1 VDPRDGGFA
10 APSYLRVQRRTKEE
24 EMATQTERFDTVV
37 IGGGQAGLAAGYHLR
52 KRGRSFVI
60 LDAGERV
67 GDSWRTRWP
76 SLKLYSPAKVDG
88 LPGMPYPAP
97 RNSFPT
103 GYEFADYLEAYAQ
116 RFELP
121 VETGVRVDSL
131 TREGD
136 TFVVTAG
143 ERRFEAENV
152 VVATGVMQK
161 PVTPDFAAELDPR
174 IRQLHSFDYR
184 SPDQLQPGAVLV
196 VGAAH
201 SGGDIAYELA
211 GAGYSTTL
219 SGRHT
224 GQIPLP
230 LESRRMR
237 FMFPVLRVVWS
248 RLLTVNTPLGRKMKP
263 KLRSHG
269 GPLLR
274 VKERDLEAAG
284 VERAFERTVGVEN
297 GRPVLDDGRVLDVAN
312 VVWCTGFR
320 NDFDWIRIPF
330 PMGEDGYPE
339 QVRGA
344 VEGVP
349 GLYFVGMVFLHAFS
363 SMLIFGSARD
373 AERVVKHIASRP
385 APKRVPAL
393 AKDAVA
399 A

>member
-1 VDPRDGGFA
+1 
-10 APSYLRVQRRTKEE
+10 
-24 EMATQTERFDTVV
+24 MATQTERFDTVIV
-37 IGGGQAGLAAGYHLR
+37 GGGQAGLASGYHLR

-76 SLKLYSPAKVDG
+76 SLKLYSPAKLDG
-88 LPGMPYPAP
+88 LPGMPFPAA

-131 TREGD
+131 AREGD

-143 ERRFEAENV
+143 ERRFEAEDV

-161 PVTPDFAAELDPR
+161 PVTPEFASELDPG
-174 IRQLHSFDYR
+174 IRQLHSHDYR
-184 SPDQLQPGAVLV
+184 SPDQLQPGGVLV

-201 SGGDIAYELA
+201 SGGDIAFELA
-211 GAGYSTTL
+211 NAGYPTTL

-224 GQIPLP
+224 GQIPFR
-230 LESRRMR
+230 LEGRAMR
-237 FMFPVLRVVWS
+237 FVFPILRLVWS
-248 RLLTVNTPLGRKMKP
+248 RLATMNTPLGRKMRP
-263 KLRSHG
+263 KIRSHG

-284 VERAFERTVGVEN
+284 VERVLERTAGVRD
-297 GRPVLDDGRVLDVAN
+297 GLPMLDDGRVLDVAN

-320 NDFDWIRIPF
+320 NDLDWIRVPYAV
-330 PMGEDGYPE
+330 GEDGYPE

-344 VEGVP
+344 VQSVP
-349 GLYFVGMVFLHAFS
+349 GLYFVGMVFLHSFS

-373 AERVVKHIASRP
+373 AGRVVKHIASRR
-385 APKRVPAL
+385 ARKRVSEASAL
-393 AKDAVA
+393 AEDAVA

>member
-1 VDPRDGGFA
+1 
-10 APSYLRVQRRTKEE
+10 
-24 EMATQTERFDTVV
+24 M
-37 IGGGQAGLAAGYHLR
+37 
-52 KRGRSFVI
+52 
-60 LDAGERV
+60 
-67 GDSWRTRWP
+67 
-76 SLKLYSPAKVDG
+76 
-88 LPGMPYPAP
+88 
-97 RNSFPT
+97 
-103 GYEFADYLEAYAQ
+103 ADYLEAYAE

-152 VVATGVMQK
+152 VVATGVMQR

-201 SGGDIAYELA
+201 SGGDIAHELA
-211 GAGYSTTL
+211 NAGYATTL

-224 GQIPLP
+224 GHIPFR
-230 LESRRMR
+230 LEGKAMR
-237 FMFPVLRVVWS
+237 LVFPILRLVWS
-248 RLLTVNTPLGRKMKP
+248 RLATMNTPFGRKMRP
-263 KLRSHG
+263 KVRAHG

-274 VKERDLEAAG
+274 VQEADLQAAG
-284 VERAFERTVGVEN
+284 VERVFERTAGVQN
-297 GRPVLDDGRVLDVAN
+297 GLPVLEDGRVVDVAN

-320 NDFDWIRIPF
+320 SDFDWIRVPYAVD
-330 PMGEDGYPE
+330 GDGYPE

-344 VEGVP
+344 VQSVP
-349 GLYFVGMVFLHAFS
+349 GLYFVGMVFLHSFS

-373 AERVVKHIASRP
+373 AQRVVKQIASRRRGE
-385 APKRVPAL
+385 AGSEAPAL
-393 AKDAVA
+393 AEDAVA

>member
-1 VDPRDGGFA
+1 
-10 APSYLRVQRRTKEE
+10 
-24 EMATQTERFDTVV
+24 MATQTERFDTVV
-37 IGGGQAGLAAGYHLR
+37 VGGGQAGLATGYHLR
-52 KRGRSFVI
+52 KRGREHVI

-76 SLKLYSPAKVDG
+76 SLKLYSPAKLDG
-88 LPGMPYPAP
+88 LPGMPFPAP

-103 GYEFADYLEAYAQ
+103 GYEFADYLEEYAQ

-121 VETGVRVDSL
+121 VETGLRVDSL
-131 TREGD
+131 TREDD

-161 PVTPDFAAELDPR
+161 PVTPGFASELDPG

-201 SGGDIAYELA
+201 SGGDIAFELA
-211 GAGYSTTL
+211 NAGYPTTL

-224 GQIPLP
+224 GQIPFR
-230 LESRRMR
+230 LEGKPMR
-237 FMFPVLRVVWS
+237 LVFPILRIVWS
-248 RLLTVNTPLGRKMKP
+248 RLLTMNTPLGRKKRAE
-263 KLRSHG
+263 LRAHG

-274 VKERDLEAAG
+274 VKERDLEVAG
-284 VERAFERTVGVEN
+284 VDRVLERTAAVRDGL
-297 GRPVLDDGRVLDVAN
+297 PVLDDGRVLDVAN

-320 NDFDWIRIPF
+320 NDLDWIRVPYAVD
-330 PMGEDGYPE
+330 EDGYPE

-344 VEGVP
+344 VQSVP
-349 GLYFVGMVFLHAFS
+349 GLYFVGMVFLHSFS
-363 SMLIFGSARD
+363 SMLIFGTARD
-373 AERVVKHIASRP
+373 AERVVGHIASRRREP
-385 APKRVPAL
+385 ASEGRRL
-393 AKDAVA
+393 AEDAVA